1 VDLDAAVKVLVV
13 DDQSPFRLAARMVI
27 KRTPGFEVVGEA
39 TSGEDS
45 VTMAMDLHPD
55 LVLMDI
61 NMGAMSGI
69 EATREIVAGAPDTLV
84 FLCSTYN
91 REDLPPG
98 ALDTGAAAYLNKE
111 ELAPAVLSDLW
122 AQWEPSR

>member
-1 VDLDAAVKVLVV
+1 
-13 DDQSPFRLAARMVI
+13 MVI

-55 LVLMDI
+55 LMLMDI

-69 EATREIVAGAPDTLV
+69 DATREIVAESPHTVV
-84 FLCSTYN
+84 FLCSERTTFAL
-91 REDLPPG
+91 RMPG
-98 ALDTGAAAYLNKE
+98 RPQGY
-111 ELAPAVLSDLW
+111 
-122 AQWEPSR
+122 RRR